1 MAATSGPKQSP
12 FEERAMSTPMTTKE
26 SEVDA
31 PVMDDNE
38 VVRVARALC
47 KHTADACNTDAED
60 EWTIYSDDFKQMA
73 SVAITALRNAGV
85 KV

>member
-1 MAATSGPKQSP
+1 
-12 FEERAMSTPMTTKE
+12 MTTKE
-26 SEVDA
+26 SEVDV
-31 PVMDDNE
+31 PVMDDAE

-47 KHTADACNTDAED
+47 KHTADTCNTDAED

-73 SVAITALRNAGV
+73 AVAITALRNAGV